1 MSVLKVLIVGTGNI
15 AKVHAEAL
23 LANPSAKIVA
33 VFDNNKALAEQFAR
47 QFNISKVCATIEEAT
62 SLDFDVVHILTPPN
76 VHYASALPFLRL
88 GRKVVIEKPVG
99 VSTTECAE
107 MQAIAEASG
116 TLTAVNQ
123 NFMFSPAYLKLKRD
137 IEDGKLG
144 PVRFVDYVYEAP
156 LKQLAARQ
164 FGHWM
169 FCQPV
174 NILLEQAVHPL
185 SQIVDFVGNIQ
196 SCNAQAAAGSEISPG
211 VVLYTQLQATLQCQH
226 APVNFRFH
234 VGSNFPA
241 CRMTVYCDDGIAVAD
256 MFSNQY
262 YCTQRTTYLDAA
274 DGFLSAAKSAGQLF
288 AAGAVNLID
297 YALAMVKLKSRSD
310 QFYLGMKGSIDSIYA
325 AFQSGKSP
333 KADFAYGAHL
343 VAICEQM
350 ATAFTMPVQDGIQQ
364 TSMLAPSVDTTKPK
378 VLVIGGTGFIGRHT
392 VTRLLAQQYQVRVL
406 ARGIRNLSACFYLPG
421 VELVSGDVRNPQHLV
436 DAMDDVQFV
445 VNLAHGGGG
454 ANFEEIRKAMV
465 ESAVAVCDAAVAA
478 KVQRLVHVGSISS
491 LFLGDANDVITGST
505 PSDPKSTERNDYS
518 RAKALADQAVV
529 DVCQRHSLELVIL
542 RPGLVV
548 GEGTSPFHGGL
559 GFFNNEQYCNGWN
572 LGNNPLPWVLV
583 SDCAEAI
590 CQALTSAKAVN
601 RSYNLVGDVRWSAR
615 EYLHELSRATGRP
628 LKYKATFPQT
638 LWAVEIFKWLIK
650 TVGGKKSPFPSLRDI
665 QSRGLTARFDCADAQ
680 QDLNWQPVADAN
692 EFKRQAIE
700 IFGSTNK

>member
-23 LANPSAKIVA
+23 LANPSAKMVA
-33 VFDNNKALAEQFAR
+33 VFDNNKVLAEQFAR
-47 QFNISKVCATIEEAT
+47 QFKIPKVCADIDEAVA
-62 SLDFDVVHILTPPN
+62 LDFDVVHVLTPPN

-99 VSTTECAE
+99 VSTEECAQ
-107 MQAIAEASG
+107 MQAIATAAG

-123 NFMFSPAYLKLKRD
+123 NFMYSPAYLQLKGD
-137 IEDGKLG
+137 IADGKLG

-185 SQIVDFVGNIQ
+185 SQIVDFAGNVEK
-196 SCNAQAAAGSEISPG
+196 CDAQAAQGTEISPG
-211 VVLYTQLQATLQCQH
+211 VVLYTQLQATLQCQQ

-234 VGSNFPA
+234 VGSKFPA
-241 CRMTVYCDDGIAVAD
+241 CRMTVYCDDGIAIAD
-256 MFSNQY
+256 MFTNQY
-262 YCTQRTTYLDAA
+262 FQVKRTTYLDAA

-288 AAGAVNLID
+288 ATGAGNLLD

-310 QFYLGMKGSIDSIYA
+310 PFYLGMKGSIDSIYA
-325 AFQSGKSP
+325 AFSAGKSP

-343 VAICEQM
+343 VAVCEQM
-350 ATAFTMPVQDGIQQ
+350 ASAFPALPSQ
-364 TSMLAPSVDTTKPK
+364 APAEQYQVDVSKPK

-392 VTRLLAQQYQVRVL
+392 VSRLLGEQYQVRVF
-406 ARGIRNLSACFYLPG
+406 ARGIRNLHSCFYQAG
-421 VELVSGDVRNPQHLV
+421 VELVSGDVRNPQHLA
-436 DAMDDVQFV
+436 DAMVGVQLV

-465 ESAVAVCDAAVAA
+465 DSAVAVCDAAVAA
-478 KVQRLVHVGSISS
+478 KIQRLVHVGSISS
-491 LFLGDANDVITGST
+491 LYLGDANDVITGAT
-505 PSDPKSTERNDYS
+505 PSDAKSTERNDYS

-529 DVCQRHSLELVIL
+529 DVCNRHSLDLVIL

-572 LGNNPLPWVLV
+572 LGKNPLPWVLV

-590 CQALTSAKAVN
+590 CQALSSAKAVN

-615 EYLHELSRATGRP
+615 EYLTELSLATGRP
-628 LKYKATFPQT
+628 LKFKATFPQT
-638 LWAVEIFKWLIK
+638 LWAVEVFKWLIK
-650 TVGGKKSPFPSLRDI
+650 TVGGKKSPLPPLRDI
-665 QSRGLTARFDCADAQ
+665 KSRGLVARFDCSDAKD
-680 QDLNWQPVADAN
+680 DLNWQPVADAK
-692 EFKRQAIE
+692 EFKRQAIS
-700 IFGSTNK
+700 IFGSKSE

>member
-23 LANPSAKIVA
+23 LANPCAKMVA
-33 VFDNNKALAEQFAR
+33 VFDNNKVLAEQFAR
-47 QFNISKVCATIEEAT
+47 QFKIPKVCADIDEALA
-62 SLDFDVVHILTPPN
+62 LDFDVVHVLTPPN

-99 VSTTECAE
+99 VSTEECTQ
-107 MQAIAEASG
+107 MQAIANAAG

-123 NFMFSPAYLKLKRD
+123 NFMYSPAYLKLKRD
-137 IEDGKLG
+137 IADGKLG

-185 SQIVDFVGNIQ
+185 SQIVDFAGRVEK
-196 SCNAQAAAGSEISPG
+196 CDAQAAPGTEISPG
-211 VVLYTQLQATLQCQH
+211 VVLYTQLQATLQCQQ

-234 VGSNFPA
+234 VGSKFPA
-241 CRMTVYCDDGIAVAD
+241 CRMTVYCDDGIAIAD
-256 MFSNQY
+256 MFTNQY
-262 YCTQRTTYLDAA
+262 FQVKRTTYLDAA

-288 AAGAVNLID
+288 ATGAGNLLD

-310 QFYLGMKGSIDSIYA
+310 PFYLGMKGSIDEIYA
-325 AFQSGKSP
+325 AFSAGRSP
-333 KADFAYGAHL
+333 KADFAYGTHL
-343 VAICEQM
+343 VSVCEQM
-350 ATAFTMPVQDGIQQ
+350 ANAFPALPVQVSPPPQQ
-364 TSMLAPSVDTTKPK
+364 VDVTKPK

-392 VTRLLAQQYQVRVL
+392 VSRLLAEQYQVRVF
-406 ARGIRNLSACFYLPG
+406 ARGIRNLHPCFYQPG
-421 VELVSGDVRNPQHLV
+421 VELVSGDVRNAEHLAN
-436 DAMDDVQFV
+436 AMVGVQWV

-465 ESAVAVCDAAVAA
+465 DSAIAVCDAAIAA
-478 KVQRLVHVGSISS
+478 KIQRLVHVGSISS
-491 LFLGDANDVITGST
+491 LFLGDMNDVITGAT

-529 DVCQRHSLELVIL
+529 DVCSRNSLDLVIL

-572 LGNNPLPWVLV
+572 LGKNPLPWVLV
-583 SDCAEAI
+583 ADCADAV
-590 CQALTSAKAVN
+590 CQALTSSKAVN

-615 EYLHELSRATGRP
+615 EYLAELSLATGRP
-628 LKYKATFPQT
+628 LRFKATFPQT
-638 LWAVEIFKWLIK
+638 LWAVEVVKWLIK
-650 TVGGKKSPFPSLRDI
+650 TVGGKKSPFPPLRDI
-665 QSRGLTARFDCADAQ
+665 QSRGLVARFDCSDAKE
-680 QDLNWQPVADAN
+680 DLHWQPVADAN
-692 EFKRQAIE
+692 EFKRQAIS
-700 IFGSTNK
+700 IFGSKTE

>member
-23 LANPSAKIVA
+23 LANPAAKMVA

-47 QFNISKVCATIEEAT
+47 QFNIPKVCADINEAVT
-62 SLDFDVVHILTPPN
+62 LDFDVVHVLTPPN
-76 VHYASALPFLRL
+76 VHYLSALPFLRL

-99 VSTTECAE
+99 VSIEECTE
-107 MQAIAEASG
+107 MRAIADASG

-123 NFMFSPAYLKLKRD
+123 NFMYSPAYLKLKRD
-137 IEDGKLG
+137 VADGKLG

-185 SQIVDFVGNIQ
+185 SQIVDFAGNVEK
-196 SCNAQAAAGSEISPG
+196 CDAQAAQGTEISPG
-211 VVLYTQLQATLQCQH
+211 VVLYTQLQATLQCQQ

-234 VGSNFPA
+234 VGSKFPA

-256 MFSNQY
+256 MFTNQY
-262 YCTQRTTYLDAA
+262 FQVKRTTYLDAA

-288 AAGAVNLID
+288 ATGAGNLLD
-297 YALAMVKLKSRSD
+297 YALSMVKLKSRSD
-310 QFYLGMKGSIDSIYA
+310 PFYLGMKGSIDAIYT
-325 AFQSGKSP
+325 AFVAGKSP

-343 VAICEQM
+343 VAVCEQM
-350 ATAFTMPVQDGIQQ
+350 AKAF
-364 TSMLAPSVDTTKPK
+364 PSLPLPISAAQADVDTAKPK

-392 VTRLLAQQYQVRVL
+392 VSRLLAEQYQVRVF
-406 ARGIRNLSACFYLPG
+406 ARGTRNLPACFYQAG
-421 VELVSGDVRNPQHLV
+421 VELVSGDVRDPQHLV
-436 DAMDDVQFV
+436 TAMDGVQFV

-454 ANFEEIRKAMV
+454 ANFEQIRKAMV
-465 ESAVAVCDAAVAA
+465 DSAVAVCDAAVAA

-491 LFLGDANDVITGST
+491 LFLGNANDVITGATPADPQST
-505 PSDPKSTERNDYS
+505 ARNDYS

-529 DVCQRHSLELVIL
+529 DVCGRNSLDLVIL

-559 GFFNNEQYCNGWN
+559 GFFNNEQFCNGWN
-572 LGNNPLPWVLV
+572 LGKNPLPWVLV

-590 CQALTSAKAVN
+590 CSALTSTKAVN

-615 EYLHELSRATGRP
+615 EYLAELSLTTGRP
-628 LKYKATFPQT
+628 LKFKATFPQT
-638 LWAVEIFKWLIK
+638 LWAVEVFKWLIK
-650 TVGGKKSPFPSLRDI
+650 TVGGKKTPLPPLRDI
-665 QSRGLTARFDCADAQ
+665 QSRGLVARFDCTDAK
-680 QDLNWQPVADAN
+680 QDLNWQPVADVN
-692 EFKRQAIE
+692 EFKRQAIS
-700 IFGSTNK
+700 IFGPERE

>member
-23 LANPSAKIVA
+23 LANPSAKMVA
-33 VFDNNKALAEQFAR
+33 VFDNNKVLAEQFAR
-47 QFNISKVCATIEEAT
+47 QFKIPKVCADIDEAVA
-62 SLDFDVVHILTPPN
+62 LDFDVVHVLTPPN

-99 VSTTECAE
+99 VSTEECAQ
-107 MQAIAEASG
+107 MQAIATAAG

-123 NFMFSPAYLKLKRD
+123 NFMYSPAYLQLKGD
-137 IEDGKLG
+137 IADGKLG

-185 SQIVDFVGNIQ
+185 SQIVDFAGNVEK
-196 SCNAQAAAGSEISPG
+196 CDAQAAQGTEISPG
-211 VVLYTQLQATLQCQH
+211 VVLYTQLQATLQCQQ

-234 VGSNFPA
+234 VGSKFPA
-241 CRMTVYCDDGIAVAD
+241 CRMTVYCDDGIAIAD
-256 MFSNQY
+256 MFTNQY
-262 YCTQRTTYLDAA
+262 FQVKRTTYLDAA

-288 AAGAVNLID
+288 ATGAGNLLD

-310 QFYLGMKGSIDSIYA
+310 PFYLGMKGSIDSIYA
-325 AFQSGKSP
+325 AFSAGKSP

-343 VAICEQM
+343 VAVCEQM
-350 ATAFTMPVQDGIQQ
+350 ASAFPALPSQ
-364 TSMLAPSVDTTKPK
+364 APAEQYQVDVSKPK

-392 VTRLLAQQYQVRVL
+392 VSRLLGEQYQVRVF
-406 ARGIRNLSACFYLPG
+406 ARGIRNLHSCFYQAG
-421 VELVSGDVRNPQHLV
+421 VELVSGDVRNSQHLA
-436 DAMDDVQFV
+436 DAMVGVQLV

-465 ESAVAVCDAAVAA
+465 DSAVAVCDAAVAA
-478 KVQRLVHVGSISS
+478 KIQRLVHVGSISS
-491 LFLGDANDVITGST
+491 LYLGDANDVITGAT
-505 PSDPKSTERNDYS
+505 PSDAKSTERNDYS

-529 DVCQRHSLELVIL
+529 DVCNRHSLDLVIL

-572 LGNNPLPWVLV
+572 LGKNPLPWVLV

-590 CQALTSAKAVN
+590 CQALSSAKAVN

-615 EYLHELSRATGRP
+615 EYLTELSLATGRP
-628 LKYKATFPQT
+628 LKFKATFPQT
-638 LWAVEIFKWLIK
+638 LWAVEVFKWLIK
-650 TVGGKKSPFPSLRDI
+650 TVGGKKSPLPPLRDI
-665 QSRGLTARFDCADAQ
+665 KSRGLVARFDCSDAKD
-680 QDLNWQPVADAN
+680 DLNWQPVADAK
-692 EFKRQAIE
+692 EFKRQAIS
-700 IFGSTNK
+700 IFGSKSE